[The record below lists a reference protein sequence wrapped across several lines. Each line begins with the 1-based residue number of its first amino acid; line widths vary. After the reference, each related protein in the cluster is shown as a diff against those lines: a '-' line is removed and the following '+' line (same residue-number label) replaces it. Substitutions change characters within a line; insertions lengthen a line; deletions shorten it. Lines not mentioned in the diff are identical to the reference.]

1 MTKQYPYTPG
11 PWAVDTAKA
20 SAWIVT
26 CPQRGFE
33 DVPEVRGKVCE
44 VGYRPNAYLI
54 AAAPQMLEALQAVA
68 AAESRAQQLDA
79 RSMVRAAI
87 AAAEYRA

>member
-1 MTKQYPYTPG
+1 M
-11 PWAVDTAKA
+11 
-20 SAWIVT
+20 
-26 CPQRGFE
+26 
-33 DVPEVRGKVCE
+33 RGKVCE

-68 AAESRAQQLDA
+68 ASESRAQQLDA

-87 AAAEYRA
+87 TAAEDRA